1 MTSNV
6 KACLPP
12 RIYKTSHWGW
22 ARLAKTCN
30 TPVPF
35 FKKMVVNCYTNHTL
49 SIFYL
54 TPQHYIHTMECYR
67 TFHYKRY
74 TKQKYIVYNYAT
86 YRITPMNVITTTMKC
101 PNMDNETICKFPSN
115 IKDTRILNTM
125 RICLNTT
132 QTGIKLSS
140 CAVSTQ
146 IGIVILQRYL
156 RKSCNKS
163 SVKHVQTDRNVI
175 LNIEPFPLCSSVW
188 PVSLRSSRLL
198 WRIRTLS
205 FALQAFTEYTHH
217 LWYSNKTQAKRT
229 AQRLYQP
236 IPGRSAESWPQVA
249 AGAVIRDTD
258 ISVILAGG
266 SVTFEVR
273 HPSCVMQNIIKQSKK
288 QSKHN

>member
-1 MTSNV
+1 
-6 KACLPP
+6 
-12 RIYKTSHWGW
+12 
-22 ARLAKTCN
+22 
-30 TPVPF
+30 
-35 FKKMVVNCYTNHTL
+35 
-49 SIFYL
+49 
-54 TPQHYIHTMECYR
+54 
-67 TFHYKRY
+67 
-74 TKQKYIVYNYAT
+74 
-86 YRITPMNVITTTMKC
+86 MNVITMTMKC

-217 LWYSNKTQAKRT
+217 LRFSNTTQEKRT
-229 AQRLYQP
+229 VKRPFQSIQ
-236 IPGRSAESWPQVA
+236 GRSAESWPQVA
-249 AGAVIRDTD
+249 AGAVIRDTH

-266 SVTFEVR
+266 SVTFNPLKAELNPISHLLTLLGAHLIFHVSRIRVKVR